1 MRSALRLAAGLSLL
15 AVLAAGSVEDDQ
27 QTSSAS
33 PIDYS
38 NPKYVVNYKALADEF
53 EANSLA
59 AESKY
64 EDQLIYVKGPVSSVD
79 KDFLGDPYISITGDW
94 DFAMIRCNLTDE
106 SVKPASAVRK
116 GQYITVAGVVGDT
129 TMGVSLNRC
138 RVVG

>member
-15 AVLAAGSVEDDQ
+15 AVLAAGSVEDEQ
-27 QTSSAS
+27 QTSSA

-79 KDFLGDPYISITGDW
+79 KDILGDPYISITGDW

-106 SVKPASAVRK
+106 SVNSASAVRK
-116 GQYITVAGVVGDT
+116 GQYITVAGLVGDT

>member
-1 MRSALRLAAGLSLL
+1 MRSAFRLAAGLSLL
-15 AVLAAGSVEDDQ
+15 AVLAAGSVEDEQ
-27 QTSSAS
+27 QTSSA

-79 KDFLGDPYISITGDW
+79 KDILGDPYISITGDW
-94 DFAMIRCNLTDE
+94 DFAMIRCNLADE
-106 SVKPASAVRK
+106 SVKSASAVRK
-116 GQYITVAGVVGDT
+116 GQYITVAGLVGDT

>member
-15 AVLAAGSVEDDQ
+15 AVLAAGSVEDEQ
-27 QTSSAS
+27 QTSSA

-64 EDQLIYVKGPVSSVD
+64 EGQLIYIKGPVSSVD
-79 KDFLGDPYISITGDW
+79 KDILGDPYISIIGEW
-94 DFAMIRCNLTDE
+94 DFAMIRCNLVDE
-106 SVKPASAVRK
+106 SVNSASAVRK
-116 GQYITVAGVVGDT
+116 GQYITVAGLVGDT

>member
-15 AVLAAGSVEDDQ
+15 AVLAAGSVEDEQ
-27 QTSSAS
+27 QTSSA

-64 EDQLIYVKGPVSSVD
+64 EGQLIYIKGPVSSVD
-79 KDFLGDPYISITGDW
+79 KDILGDPYISITGDW

-106 SVKPASAVRK
+106 SVNSASAVRK
-116 GQYITVAGVVGDT
+116 GQYITVA
-129 TMGVSLNRC
+129 
-138 RVVG
+138 